1 MKLLIRISV
10 FAVIISGYLR
20 LTSLTF
26 AQGYADLDE
35 LNAVFESVLNNV
47 AIAGAFLAFVALLY
61 GGFRYIVAQG
71 DPKQISGARSTITW
85 AILGLS
91 LIIVAWLLLLF
102 IEQFTGIE
110 VTKFWLR
117 VDFTP

>member
-10 FAVIISGYLR
+10 FAVIIFGSLR

-47 AIAGAFLAFVALLY
+47 AVAGVFMAFVALLY

-91 LIIVAWLLLLF
+91 LIIVAWLVLF
-102 IEQFTGIE
+102 FIAQFTGWD
-110 VTKFWLR
+110 VTNFLLR
-117 VDFTP
+117 VDLTP